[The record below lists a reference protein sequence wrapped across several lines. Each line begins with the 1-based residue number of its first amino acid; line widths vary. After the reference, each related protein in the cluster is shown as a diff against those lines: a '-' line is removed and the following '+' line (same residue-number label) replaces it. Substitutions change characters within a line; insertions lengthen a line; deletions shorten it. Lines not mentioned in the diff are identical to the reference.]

1 MSIQSGVQAHSEN
14 KHESQS
20 KTWFQKLIQEK
31 QYVGELYSINYESA
45 KIMINDFHRKE
56 VGGIPSLSFLIAT
69 RVNPYVDET
78 VDYTRE
84 DSSVILLR
92 VMDSTQLPQE
102 RENERIRTEVAQ
114 KRRDST
120 PSTVT

>member
-1 MSIQSGVQAHSEN
+1 
-14 KHESQS
+14 
-20 KTWFQKLIQEK
+20 
-31 QYVGELYSINYESA
+31 
-45 KIMINDFHRKE
+45 MINDFHRKE

-69 RVNPYVDET
+69 RVNPFIDET

-84 DSSVILLR
+84 DSSIILLR

-114 KRRDST
+114 RVSGETDKNWDTDGVMDAKTRNLLSFAAVECRIIGTFYLDLQKED
-120 PSTVT
+120 